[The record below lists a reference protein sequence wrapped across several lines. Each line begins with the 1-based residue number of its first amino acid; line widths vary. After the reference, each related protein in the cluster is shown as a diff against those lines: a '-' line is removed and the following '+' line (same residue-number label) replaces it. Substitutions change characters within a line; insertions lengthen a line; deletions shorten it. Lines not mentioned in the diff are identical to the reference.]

1 MYIQCSELARRAGGN
16 LLLAAATVLLAVAAH
31 AEALAADVPS
41 TVGRIDFEPAKLPE
55 ANVEID
61 LSQDMFKSLFGI
73 GDAAITGV
81 AESLV
86 KSTGSG
92 DGAKGARLAADQ
104 LEAARKI
111 LQLAGNVVRE
121 VRVRVY
127 ESLPEENGSV
137 EKLFKPFDEQ
147 LHADKWET
155 LVKIHDDENI
165 VRVSAQ
171 RSGGAIQG
179 IFVTATDGD
188 SVVIANVVC
197 DISPENVKTL
207 TSTATKIGMENG
219 LAQVIEQKMK
229 RFPGANDSHTVII
242 KASDKTTIVKPP
254 VPPAPPAPPAKPAE
268 PADSAK

>member
-1 MYIQCSELARRAGGN
+1 MVKYCSHLVRGGSSN
-16 LLLAAATVLLAVAAH
+16 FMLAAATVFLAIISH
-31 AEALAADVPS
+31 AQAADSPA
-41 TVGRIDFEPAKLPE
+41 TVGRIDFDAARLPE

-73 GDAAITGV
+73 GDAALTGV

-86 KSTGSG
+86 KSAGGS

-127 ESLPEENGSV
+127 ESLPEDKGGA
-137 EKLFKPFDEQ
+137 EKLFKPFDDQ

-155 LVKIHDDENI
+155 LARVHDDENI
-165 VRVSAQ
+165 VRVSAV
-171 RSGGAIQG
+171 RNGGSIQG

-188 SVVIANVVC
+188 NVVIANVVC

-207 TSTATKIGMENG
+207 TSTATKIGLENG

-229 RFPGANDSHTVII
+229 RFPGANDPHTVII
-242 KASDKTTIVKPP
+242 KNGDKTLKIVTPVTPVPP
-254 VPPAPPAPPAKPAE
+254 TPPAPPAVPAE
-268 PADSAK
+268 PAN

>member
-1 MYIQCSELARRAGGN
+1 MYKQCSQFACRESGN
-16 LLLAAATVLLAVAAH
+16 WMLAAATMLLAAISHGQAP
-31 AEALAADVPS
+31 AADAPS
-41 TVGRIDFEPAKLPE
+41 TVGRINFEAAKLPE

-73 GDAAITGV
+73 GDAAISGA
-81 AESLV
+81 AETLV
-86 KSTGSG
+86 KSAGGG

-127 ESLPEENGSV
+127 ESLPEESGGV
-137 EKLFKPFDEQ
+137 EKLFRPFDEQ

-155 LVKIHDDENI
+155 LARIHDDSNI

-171 RSGGAIQG
+171 RKGDAIEG

-188 SVVIANVVC
+188 NVVIVNVVC

-207 TSTATKIGMENG
+207 TSTATKIGLENG

>member
-1 MYIQCSELARRAGGN
+1 MYSQFCELARRGSGN
-16 LLLAAATVLLAVAAH
+16 LVLAAATLLLAVVAH
-31 AEALAADVPS
+31 AEAVAADGPS
-41 TVGRIDFEPAKLPE
+41 TVGRIDFEAAKLPE
-55 ANVEID
+55 ANVEVD

-73 GDAAITGV
+73 GDAALTGV

-86 KSTGSG
+86 KSTNTSE
-92 DGAKGARLAADQ
+92 GAKGARLAADQ
-104 LEAARKI
+104 LEAARRI

-127 ESLPEENGSV
+127 ESLPEDSSGA
-137 EKLFKPFDEQ
+137 EKLFEPFDEQ
-147 LHADKWET
+147 LHANKWET
-155 LVKIHDDENI
+155 LARIHDDENI
-165 VRVSAQ
+165 VRVSAV
-171 RSGGAIQG
+171 RNGGAIQG

-188 SVVIANVVC
+188 SVVIANLVC

-207 TSTATKIGMENG
+207 TSTATKVGLENG
-219 LAQVIEQKMK
+219 LAQVLEQKMK
-229 RFPGANDSHTVII
+229 KFSRTNDSRTVII